1 MPGDHARLSPSAA
14 ERWFACPGAPNAEAG
29 LPESTSPAAS
39 EGTRAHTILE
49 QALTERKPVKHFRGQ
64 ADDDEM
70 LRHVGAAWALILGYQ
85 GSTGS
90 LTIEVKTDAGESM
103 GRDDLYGTADAVIWH
118 GSHLTVLDLKYGVW
132 PVSPVANKQLQIYAV
147 GAAAQAAKTV
157 ETITLGIIQPRTD
170 GPPLKLHTMTRA
182 ELVLFAHELKQAA
195 SATDSQDPP
204 RNPGDHCRFCR
215 AASQCPTLAQGG
227 MI

>member
-14 ERWFACPGAPNAEAG
+14 ERWFACPGAPNAETG

-39 EGTRAHTILE
+39 KGTRAHTLLE
-49 QALTERKPVKHFRGQ
+49 QALTERKPVRHFREPT
-64 ADDDEM
+64 DDDEM

-90 LTIEVKTDAGESM
+90 LSIEARTDAGESM

-118 GSHLTVLDLKYGVW
+118 GSHLSVLDLKYGVW

-147 GAAAQAAKTV
+147 GAAAQAAGAI
-157 ETITLGIIQPRTD
+157 ETITLGIIQPRTE
-170 GPPLKLHTMTRA
+170 GPPLKLHTMTSE
-182 ELVLFAHELKQAA
+182 ELDLFTHELEQAA
-195 SATDSQDPP
+195 SATDGQDLP

-215 AASQCPTLAQGG
+215 AASQCPVSAQRSR
-227 MI
+227 

>member
-14 ERWFACPGAPNAEAG
+14 DRWFACPGAPSAEEG

-39 EGTRAHTILE
+39 EGTRAHVILE
-49 QALTERKPVKHFRGQ
+49 QALTERKPVKYFREL

-85 GSTGS
+85 GTSGT
-90 LTIEVKTDAGESM
+90 LAIEVKTDAGASM

-118 GSHLTVLDLKYGVW
+118 GTHLTVLDLKYGKW

-147 GAAAQAAKTV
+147 GAAAQVAHSA
-157 ETITLGIIQPRTD
+157 ETITLGIIQPRTE
-170 GPPLKLHTMTRA
+170 GPPLKLHTMTNA
-182 ELVLFAHELKQAA
+182 DLVSFEHELKQAA
-195 SATDSQDPP
+195 SATASPDPP
-204 RNPGDHCRFCR
+204 LNAGDHCRFCR
-215 AASQCPTLAQGG
+215 AASQCPAR
-227 MI
+227 I